1 MINLEIPKKFKPLAS
16 QANQVATE
24 VFRPISRKYDAAE
37 HAYPKELDMLASL
50 IDGMNEGSDIG
61 GAGAAG
67 VRREANGDDDG
78 ENRNGSNLST
88 VLGII
93 ELCWGDVGLL
103 LSMPRQ
109 GLGNS
114 AIASVATEE
123 QLEHYGGKWAA
134 MAITEPEAGSDS
146 AAIRTTAELDGDEY
160 VLNGE
165 KIFVTSGDRADLI
178 VVWATLDRS
187 KGRAAIK
194 SFIVERDNPG
204 LKLDRLEHKLG
215 IRASDTANFTLQ
227 DCRVPKE
234 ALLGDPEVDGKKG
247 FAGAMQT
254 FDNTRPLVAAM
265 AVGVARAALEETRE
279 RLAEAGRRGRL
290 RHPRPLPARRR
301 GALPGDGGRLRGGLA
316 ADPAG
321 RLDGRQRQAQLAAG
335 LDGQGQ
341 GRPHLRRRR
350 PRLRRAL
357 RQRRLRRERAARE
370 VGPRREDPR
379 HLRGDPADPAAD
391 RRPPA
396 ARQELA
402 ANCGNRR
409 GSGCPSP
416 ETVAAG
422 AARLSVRRGTTRQA
436 TRSPEGIGRGPPPIF
451 VRQTAGREPDRGL
464 DGASPASRLGIVAVD
479 ARGRTG
485 GTGTSAN

>member
-1 MINLEIPKKFKPLAS
+1 MINLEIPKKFKPLVS

-24 VFRPISRKYDAAE
+24 VFRPISRKYDEAE
-37 HAYPKELDMLASL
+37 HSYPKELDMLASL
-50 IDGMNEGSDIG
+50 IDGMNEGSDLG

-67 VRREANGDDDG
+67 VRRTNGTDPS

-114 AIASVATEE
+114 AIASVATQE
-123 QLEHYGGKWAA
+123 QLDHYGGLWAA

-146 AAIRTTAELDGDEY
+146 ASIRTTAELDGDEY

-234 ALLGDPEVDGKKG
+234 ALLGSPDVNVEKG

-265 AVGVARAALEETRE
+265 AVGVTRAALEEARRQLEGAGVEIDYSTPALSQPAAAARFLE
-279 RLAEAGRRGRL
+279 MEADYEAAWLQTLHAAWMADNSKPNSLQASMAKAKAGRTAVDVTLGCVEL
-290 RHPRPLPARRR
+290 C
-301 GALPGDGGRLRGGLA
+301 GAVGYGEGELLEKWSRDA
-316 ADPAG
+316 KI
-321 RLDGRQRQAQLAAG
+321 LDIFEGTQQIQL
-335 LDGQGQ
+335 LI
-341 GRPHLRRRR
+341 
-350 PRLRRAL
+350 
-357 RQRRLRRERAARE
+357 
-370 VGPRREDPR
+370 V
-379 HLRGDPADPAAD
+379 
-391 RRPPA
+391 
-396 ARQELA
+396 ARQLLGKNSSEL
-402 ANCGNRR
+402 R
-409 GSGCPSP
+409 
-416 ETVAAG
+416 
-422 AARLSVRRGTTRQA
+422 
-436 TRSPEGIGRGPPPIF
+436 
-451 VRQTAGREPDRGL
+451 
-464 DGASPASRLGIVAVD
+464 
-479 ARGRTG
+479 
-485 GTGTSAN
+485 